1 MIRANCRMPPKHG
14 AAKWLRKAGTAGNRD
29 DGAAIAVG
37 PDRRNR
43 HAGEQQREE
52 EQAHGPQDRLIDAG
66 GTPTRAVCRRGR
78 ARGSFALLACVAR
91 GLGSRTGQRPRRVL
105 EHLVEIEGRT
115 LADVLEMRIE
125 PGTRPA
131 APALE

>member
-1 MIRANCRMPPKHG
+1 MSSGAFAYPPPRQRRLGYPSPALRPVAGPGGKLGLSLLLAGNCVSPPVSIGESVIRANCRMPPRHG

-52 EQAHGPQDRLIDAG
+52 EQAHGPQDRLIDA
-66 GTPTRAVCRRGR
+66 R
-78 ARGSFALLACVAR
+78 SE
-91 GLGSRTGQRPRRVL
+91 
-105 EHLVEIEGRT
+105 EHTSELQ
-115 LADVLEMRIE
+115 
-125 PGTRPA
+125 
-131 APALE
+131 